1 MISVTVVRTFADMVT
16 ELRYEKLQPPLIIP
30 FHRHFI
36 MHLVALALF
45 IDS

>member
-1 MISVTVVRTFADMVT
+1 MISVTIVRMFADMVT
-16 ELRYEKLQPPLIIP
+16 ELRYEKLQPPLIP